1 MEPYEI
7 LALVRRFTPLLLAH
21 LVLGAIAGYAIAAFS
36 PPVFTSTASALVTAD
51 SGGAQSVTP
60 SQLPAFM
67 PTLVE
72 LGTSQLVLD
81 DVSAT
86 TGIDPNEIT
95 HAITVNNPENTLII
109 EVSANASS
117 AEKAQMIA
125 QAEIQALRKFMG
137 DRYVAGNPSSPEK
150 STINLNDVDTASLP
164 SAPSG
169 PSKARYLLYGG
180 VIGAGVGAGVCSY
193 LYILSRI
200 NNRQQAEIAV
210 PAVGY

>member
-125 QAEIQALRKFMG
+125 QAEIKALGK
-137 DRYVAGNPSSPEK
+137 VVSNLSVKVQEETAL
-150 STINLNDVDTASLP
+150 NLNDVDTASLP

-193 LYILSRI
+193 LYVLSRLK
-200 NNRQQAEIAV
+200 RPTA
-210 PAVGY
+210 PAATSAGI

>member
-1 MEPYEI
+1 MEPYEV

-21 LVLGAIAGYAIAAFS
+21 LVLGAIAGYAVAAFS
-36 PPVFTSTASALVTAD
+36 PPVFTSTASAFVAAGKDGT
-51 SGGAQSVTP
+51 QSVT
-60 SQLPAFM
+60 SSSTLISAVM

-72 LGTSQLVLD
+72 LGTSQPVLD
-81 DVSAT
+81 DVAAM
-86 TGIDPNEIT
+86 TGVAPNEIN
-95 HAITVNNPENTLII
+95 HAITVTNPENTLII
-109 EVSANASS
+109 EVSADASS

-164 SAPSG
+164 AAPSG

-193 LYILSRI
+193 LYVLSRLK
-200 NNRQQAEIAV
+200 RPTA
-210 PAVGY
+210 PAAAPAGI

>member
-72 LGTSQLVLD
+72 V
-81 DVSAT
+81 
-86 TGIDPNEIT
+86 
-95 HAITVNNPENTLII
+95 
-109 EVSANASS
+109 
-117 AEKAQMIA
+117 
-125 QAEIQALRKFMG
+125 
-137 DRYVAGNPSSPEK
+137 PSSS
-150 STINLNDVDTASLP
+150 STTCPPPPASIPMRSLT
-164 SAPSG
+164 
-169 PSKARYLLYGG
+169 R
-180 VIGAGVGAGVCSY
+180 
-193 LYILSRI
+193 SR
-200 NNRQQAEIAV
+200 
-210 PAVGY
+210 

>member
-7 LALVRRFTPLLLAH
+7 LTLVRRFTPLLLAH

-36 PPVFTSTASALVTAD
+36 PPVFTSTASAFVAAGRDGT
-51 SGGAQSVTP
+51 QSVT
-60 SQLPAFM
+60 SSSTLISAVM

-72 LGTSQLVLD
+72 LGTSQPVLD
-81 DVSAT
+81 DVAAM
-86 TGIDPNEIT
+86 TGIDPNEIN
-95 HAITVNNPENTLII
+95 HSITVTNPENTLII
-109 EVSANASS
+109 EVSADASS

-180 VIGAGVGAGVCSY
+180 VIGAGIGAGACSY
-193 LYILSRI
+193 LYVLSRLK
-200 NNRQQAEIAV
+200 RSAA
-210 PAVGY
+210 PAATAAGI

>member
-1 MEPYEI
+1 MEPYEV

-125 QAEIQALRKFMG
+125 QAEIQALRK
-137 DRYVAGNPSSPEK
+137 VVGNLSVKVQEE
-150 STINLNDVDTASLP
+150 TALNLNDVDTASLP
-164 SAPSG
+164 AAPSG

-193 LYILSRI
+193 LYVLSRLKRPTARAATSAGI
-200 NNRQQAEIAV
+200 
-210 PAVGY
+210 

>member
-86 TGIDPNEIT
+86 TGIDPNEIN
-95 HAITVNNPENTLII
+95 HAITVTNPENTLII
-109 EVSANASS
+109 EVSADASS

-125 QAEIQALRKFMG
+125 QAEIKALGK
-137 DRYVAGNPSSPEK
+137 VVSNLSVKVQEETAL
-150 STINLNDVDTASLP
+150 NLNDVDTASLP
-164 SAPSG
+164 AAPSG

-193 LYILSRI
+193 LYVLSRLK
-200 NNRQQAEIAV
+200 RPTA
-210 PAVGY
+210 PAAASAGI